1 MKELLYSEGVYPV
14 QGVRPVF
21 TTIGTILTPI
31 LSKIFI
37 FLETKE
43 NKNEYQVKIG
53 LHGETDFKKPSI
65 RAFIDY

>member
-1 MKELLYSEGVYPV
+1 M

-31 LSKIFI
+31 LSKILI

-43 NKNEYQVKIG
+43 KKEEYKVKIG
-53 LHGETDFKKPSI
+53 LHGETDFKKPDPEFSLII
-65 RAFIDY
+65 RRQ